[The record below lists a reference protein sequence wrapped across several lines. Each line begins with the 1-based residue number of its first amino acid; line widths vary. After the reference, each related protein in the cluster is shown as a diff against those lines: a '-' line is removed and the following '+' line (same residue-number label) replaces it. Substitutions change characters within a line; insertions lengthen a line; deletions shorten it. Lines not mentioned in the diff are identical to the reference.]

1 MKCRFKV
8 SIDKDL
14 NSPINTFL
22 LRWNPAISSYTMEQ
36 FDSDMED
43 YAHYEYWDDF
53 NWSVHEWEKAQDG
66 DRFFMLRV
74 GEGKTGIF
82 AAGHFI
88 SDPFKGEDWSGKGRE
103 VYYMTMEFD
112 ALFHPKRTEIITTE
126 ELQRA
131 LPNID
136 WEKGHSGELIT
147 TEDAECLNKMWNEHI
162 KKHAE
167 AFRPRAVMNTKYIE

>member
-1 MKCRFKV
+1 
-8 SIDKDL
+8 
-14 NSPINTFL
+14 
-22 LRWNPAISSYTMEQ
+22 MEQ

-43 YAHYEYWDDF
+43 YAQYEYWDDF

-88 SDPFKGEDWSGKGRE
+88 SDPFKGKDWSGKGRE

-112 ALFHPKRTEIITTE
+112 ALFHPERTEIITTE

>member
-1 MKCRFKV
+1 
-8 SIDKDL
+8 
-14 NSPINTFL
+14 
-22 LRWNPAISSYTMEQ
+22 
-36 FDSDMED
+36 MED

-88 SDPFKGEDWSGKGRE
+88 SDPFKGEDWYGKGRE

-112 ALFHPKRTEIITTE
+112 ALFHPERTEIITTE

>member
-14 NSPINTFL
+14 NSAINTFL
-22 LRWNPAISSYTMEQ
+22 LRWNPTISSYTMEQ

-43 YAHYEYWDDF
+43 YAQYEYWDDF

-88 SDPFKGEDWSGKGRE
+88 SDPFKGKDWSGKGRE

-112 ALFHPKRTEIITTE
+112 ALFHPERTEIITTE

>member
-1 MKCRFKV
+1 
-8 SIDKDL
+8 
-14 NSPINTFL
+14 
-22 LRWNPAISSYTMEQ
+22 MEQ

-88 SDPFKGEDWSGKGRE
+88 SDPFKGKDWSGKGRE

-112 ALFHPKRTEIITTE
+112 ALFHPERTEIITTE

>member
-1 MKCRFKV
+1 
-8 SIDKDL
+8 
-14 NSPINTFL
+14 
-22 LRWNPAISSYTMEQ
+22 MEQ

-88 SDPFKGEDWSGKGRE
+88 SDPFKGKDWSGKGRE

-112 ALFHPKRTEIITTE
+112 ALFNPERTEIITTE